1 MRIKRIEAA
10 TVAEAMRRL
19 REDLGDDAL
28 ILHTKTITAPGVAG
42 FFKRTRVEI
51 LGAVDENLR
60 PPEASRGA
68 EPRPSFSAHLRSEP
82 SSAPPLQQLPLQV
95 IRPSGGGFELVP
107 PSVAS
112 PRATITER
120 LRSFRAAVP
129 ATPLPS
135 PDDAHPA
142 PAGASAVAAHGP
154 FEWARLGRRARR
166 IVFVGPTGAG
176 KTTTLAKVAARAQLD
191 HGQRVALVTIDTYRI
206 GAVPQLASYAEIL
219 GVSLGVAQS
228 PAEVA
233 DAIADAHDA
242 DLVFIDTTGRSPL
255 GAGVEGLKP
264 FLEAAAPDITYLV
277 LSAITRARD
286 ALRAADSYGRL
297 TPNALC
303 VTRLDETDDYQSLT
317 EVVHTTGLP
326 LAWLGIG
333 QEVPDDIKE
342 ADAASLAALAR
353 GEHAA

>member
-129 ATPLPS
+129 ATPL
-135 PDDAHPA
+135 
-142 PAGASAVAAHGP
+142 
-154 FEWARLGRRARR
+154 
-166 IVFVGPTGAG
+166 
-176 KTTTLAKVAARAQLD
+176 
-191 HGQRVALVTIDTYRI
+191 
-206 GAVPQLASYAEIL
+206 
-219 GVSLGVAQS
+219 
-228 PAEVA
+228 
-233 DAIADAHDA
+233 
-242 DLVFIDTTGRSPL
+242 
-255 GAGVEGLKP
+255 
-264 FLEAAAPDITYLV
+264 
-277 LSAITRARD
+277 
-286 ALRAADSYGRL
+286 
-297 TPNALC
+297 
-303 VTRLDETDDYQSLT
+303 
-317 EVVHTTGLP
+317 
-326 LAWLGIG
+326 
-333 QEVPDDIKE
+333 
-342 ADAASLAALAR
+342 
-353 GEHAA
+353 